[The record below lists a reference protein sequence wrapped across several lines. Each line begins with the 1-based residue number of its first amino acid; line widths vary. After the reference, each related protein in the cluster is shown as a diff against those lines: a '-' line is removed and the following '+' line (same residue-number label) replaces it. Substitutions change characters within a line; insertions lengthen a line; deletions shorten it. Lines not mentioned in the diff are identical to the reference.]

1 MMKKDSSFG
10 IKCITHFLAVFVSFM
25 ETNSFGFV
33 ALDIMYAYPEDQG
46 TYTCKA
52 TNALG
57 EAVTQA
63 TLTCTS
69 ELYISSGNDV
79 GQILTQ

>member
-1 MMKKDSSFG
+1 MS
-10 IKCITHFLAVFVSFM
+10 
-25 ETNSFGFV
+25 
-33 ALDIMYAYPEDQG
+33 AYPEDQG

-63 TLTCTS
+63 NLTCICK
-69 ELYISSGNDV
+69 ISKLRANAFGMFPLFFV
-79 GQILTQ
+79 IL

>member
-1 MMKKDSSFG
+1 
-10 IKCITHFLAVFVSFM
+10 M
-25 ETNSFGFV
+25 ETNNFGFV
-33 ALDIMYAYPEDQG
+33 ALDIMDAYPEDQG

-63 TLTCTS
+63 NLTCICKLHTRD
-69 ELYISSGNDV
+69 SSVADYV
-79 GQILTQ
+79 VLS